1 MSLQHE
7 MSLISFPLNFVQL
20 SGLLSLLLALHVQP
34 APTEGQ
40 GPPCLPGV
48 DRFASRSGLDFFYHC
63 DRPGGQ
69 AVEVQCPSGQLFSRK
84 GSRCIAS
91 EIDEIKVAA

>member
-34 APTEGQ
+34 VPAE

-63 DRPGGQ
+63 DRPGGL

-91 EIDEIKVAA
+91 EINAKSK